1 MSVAGCYQ
9 PIKTINVQPTRSN
22 RVLTIGV
29 VIIAVAAALV
39 VVYLAVTAFRRV
51 IRQKQIGRIVVNSRG
66 GQNISTPFANAYIRT
81 TDGYWLDNGDRQI
94 GFSTMPQQRWGF
106 DGLILTNQTTYN
118 SLYSVVNNYPTLAP
132 LPAAASGRTGF
143 LWVFNGTS
151 LITAASAGENP
162 VVVVTDVGG
171 RLQLV
176 QVDPVQIPQGAIL
189 EIIQ

>member
-9 PIKTINVQPTRSN
+9 PIKTIDVQPTRSN

-29 VIIAVAAALV
+29 IIIAIAAALI

-51 IRQKQIGRIVVNSRG
+51 IRQKRTGRIVVNSKG

-81 TDGYWLDNGDRQI
+81 TDGYWLDNGEHQI
-94 GFSTMPQQRWGF
+94 AFSTTPQQRWTF
-106 DGLILTNQTTYN
+106 DGIVLTNQTTYN
-118 SLYSVVNNYPTLAP
+118 SLYSIANSYPKLVP
-132 LPAAASGRTGF
+132 LPAATSGRTGF

-151 LITAASAGENP
+151 LSTSGSAGENP

-176 QVDPVQIPQGAIL
+176 QVNPAQIPQGAIL
-189 EIIQ
+189 EIIS